1 MRINWRLEFVWTQ
14 RFQKDTGAAHSR
26 DAQIILSCDAGIA
39 ATLDQS
45 TTGGRRRFA
54 PSSSVDSVRFGRT
67 FSTATGSTWFGW
79 QIEIRFWRR
88 CIRKTR
94 SHREEEVIR
103 EVFIQLH
110 PVDGWRKSFFVC
122 LHPFSVKWFVWKR
135 LNLHFLII
143 EKIGNLSTK
152 NSLIFCFVS
161 DWILCAGLF
170 VWRKL

>member
-45 TTGGRRRFA
+45 TTGWRRRFA

-110 PVDGWRKSFFVC
+110 PVDGSRKSFFVRC
-122 LHPFSVKWFVWKR
+122 CCWGGGGGSAESGPTKR
-135 LNLHFLII
+135 MKRHRRTQRRNL
-143 EKIGNLSTK
+143 IG
-152 NSLIFCFVS
+152 
-161 DWILCAGLF
+161 
-170 VWRKL
+170 